1 MPDKRTIKG
10 NRFESF
16 YSLSRQYADIVDRKR
31 KGILMMLTL
40 EEMTGLRMR
49 MEAIV
54 RDFKNNPG
62 KLRPFNVSYPRT
74 NSKIVGLNYEDTV
87 ELGDLAEL
95 LAGILV
101 PHVA

>member
-1 MPDKRTIKG
+1 MAGERTIKG
-10 NRFESF
+10 NRFEAF

-40 EEMTGLRMR
+40 EETTALRMR
-49 MEAIV
+49 MQAIV

-62 KLRPFNVSYPRT
+62 KMAPFNVSYPHT

-95 LAGILV
+95 LISFLV
-101 PHVA
+101 PNVA